1 LRDRLLAS
9 ETVGQQDLEAL
20 ANMRAE
26 AIRDAF
32 LADGD
37 FDAARIA
44 IAAPSATESEDSEWV
59 VMELG
64 VVAE

>member
-20 ANMRAE
+20 ANMRAGT
-26 AIRDAF
+26 IRDAF
-32 LADGD
+32 LADGE
-37 FDAARIA
+37 FDVARIV
-44 IAAPSATESEDSEWV
+44 IAAPSAAESKDSEWV